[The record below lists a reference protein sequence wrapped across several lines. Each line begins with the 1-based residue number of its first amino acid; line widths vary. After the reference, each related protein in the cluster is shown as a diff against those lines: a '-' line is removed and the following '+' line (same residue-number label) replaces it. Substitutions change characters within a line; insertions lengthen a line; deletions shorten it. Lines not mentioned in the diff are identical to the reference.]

1 MKEIDESTIKKVVDK
16 IYRDC
21 MVTTD
26 SNYFLTL
33 KYTHKH
39 FKALIPDKKTFHSII
54 GYLPNSNHRGM
65 PFVLSVVYNK
75 NSEEYEIIVHN
86 PRLKF

>member
-1 MKEIDESTIKKVVDK
+1 MREIDETTIKKMVDK
-16 IYRDC
+16 MYRDA
-21 MVTTD
+21 MVSQSGD
-26 SNYFLTL
+26 YFLKL
-33 KYTHKH
+33 KYTYKH
-39 FKALIPDKKTFHSII
+39 FKQMIDNKDTFHSVI

-75 NSEEYEIIVHN
+75 NNGEYEITVHN